1 MTFLT
6 TAGVTGMKEETV
18 VGGDGGGGEM
28 LIYLDMLRQNWS
40 ERPLRRSENLALAG
54 TVSTGE

>member
-28 LIYLDMLRQNWS
+28 LIYLDMLRQN
-40 ERPLRRSENLALAG
+40 
-54 TVSTGE
+54 